1 MSKRDFYDVLG
12 VSKDADE
19 GELKSAYRKLAMK
32 NHPDRNPDDEAAA
45 ERFREATEAYEI
57 LKDPQKRAAYDRMGH
72 AAFEGAAGGGFG
84 GGGFGGGGFGGGG
97 FADIFDQMFSEF
109 SRGAGGGQAD
119 RAGNDLRH
127 DMNISL
133 EEAFSG
139 VQRDITVTVPVGCD
153 SCEGTGSAG
162 GGQPQTCG
170 TCGGSG
176 RIRAQ
181 QGFFAVERTC
191 HACQGMGQV
200 ITDPCSSCGGDGRVR
215 QSKVLSVSVPAGVD
229 SGNRIRLSGKGEA
242 GFRGGPAGDLYIFIA
257 VDPHP
262 ILMRDGADILTRIP
276 VPMTTAALGG
286 SIDVPTVE
294 GRMARLTIEAGTQS
308 GRRFRMR
315 GKGMPVLRR
324 SSRGDQIVE
333 VQVETPT
340 NLSKKQKD
348 LLKQFGDTGA
358 TSPETE
364 SFLKRAR
371 RIWAD
376 DS

>member
-1 MSKRDFYDVLG
+1 M
-12 VSKDADE
+12 
-19 GELKSAYRKLAMK
+19 
-32 NHPDRNPDDEAAA
+32 
-45 ERFREATEAYEI
+45 
-57 LKDPQKRAAYDRMGH
+57 
-72 AAFEGAAGGGFG
+72 
-84 GGGFGGGGFGGGG
+84 
-97 FADIFDQMFSEF
+97 
-109 SRGAGGGQAD
+109 
-119 RAGNDLRH
+119 
-127 DMNISL
+127 
-133 EEAFSG
+133 
-139 VQRDITVTVPVGCD
+139 
-153 SCEGTGSAG
+153 
-162 GGQPQTCG
+162 
-170 TCGGSG
+170 
-176 RIRAQ
+176 
-181 QGFFAVERTC
+181 
-191 HACQGMGQV
+191 
-200 ITDPCSSCGGDGRVR
+200 R

-294 GRMARLTIEAGTQS
+294 GRMARMTIEAGTQS

>member
-1 MSKRDFYDVLG
+1 MSKRDYYDVLG
-12 VSKDADE
+12 VSRDSDE
-19 GELKSAYRKLAMK
+19 SALKSAYRKLAMK
-32 NHPDRNPDDEAAA
+32 NHPDRNPDDDEAA
-45 ERFREATEAYEI
+45 ERFREATEAYEV

-72 AAFEGAAGGGFG
+72 AAFDNAGA
-84 GGGFGGGGFGGGG
+84 GGFGGGGFGGGG

-109 SRGAGGGQAD
+109 SRGAGGAQPDHG
-119 RAGNDLRH
+119 GNDLRH
-127 DMNISL
+127 DMSISL

-139 VQRDITVTVPVGCD
+139 VQRDITVTVPVVCD
-153 SCEGTGSAG
+153 DCGGSGSASG
-162 GGQPQTCG
+162 AQPRTCG
-170 TCGGSG
+170 TCGGTG

-191 HACQGMGQV
+191 HTCHGMGQV
-200 ITDPCSSCGGDGRVR
+200 ITDPCGTCGGEGRVR

-242 GFRGGPAGDLYIFIA
+242 GFRGGPAGDLYIFIS

-262 ILMRDGADILTRIP
+262 ILVRDGADILTRIP

-294 GRMARLTIEAGTQS
+294 GRMARLTIEPGTQS

-324 SSRGDQIVE
+324 NTRGDQIVE

-340 NLSKKQKD
+340 NLTRKQKD
-348 LLKQFGDTGA
+348 LLTQFGEAGG
-358 TSPETE
+358 TSPETD